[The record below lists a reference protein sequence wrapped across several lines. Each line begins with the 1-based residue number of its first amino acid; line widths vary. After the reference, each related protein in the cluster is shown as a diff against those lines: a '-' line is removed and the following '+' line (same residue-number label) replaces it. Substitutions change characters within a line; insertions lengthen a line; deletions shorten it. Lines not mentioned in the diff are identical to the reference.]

1 MWTKLNKEHVKTGRN
16 LYFVISETR
25 DFKEVIFKGYVGF
38 LDLTED
44 NDYTVKVDLSKK
56 PKYQLLVIHYFYKFI
71 YTDVSSNVGRFK
83 TLPSKEE
90 DIKRLNSGVV
100 TCQDYS
106 SGFYTAYR
114 HLAAEDVDFVV
125 HLGDFIYEYDSYP
138 HKKDVKRKIGLEH
151 KTAINLKDFRK
162 IHETYRQDPHLQKA
176 LEEHTFI
183 YTWDDHET
191 ANDHHYDRESNSY
204 LFIKITHLQTL
215 QLKSEEN

>member
-1 MWTKLNKEHVKTGRN
+1 MLTQLGDPSVNGVVLWTKLNKKHVKAGRN
-16 LYFVISETR
+16 LYFAISETR
-25 DFKEVIFKGYVGF
+25 DFREVIYKGYVGF

-44 NDYTVKVDLSKK
+44 NDYTVKVDLSKNPNIK
-56 PKYQLLVIHYFYKFI
+56 LSSNTHYFFKFI

-83 TLPSKEE
+83 TLPSKDEE
-90 DIKRLNSGVV
+90 IERLNLGVV

-162 IHETYRQDPHLQKA
+162 IHETYRQDPHLQKGTRRA
-176 LEEHTFI
+176 YFYI
-183 YTWDDHET
+183 Y
-191 ANDHHYDRESNSY
+191 
-204 LFIKITHLQTL
+204 LG
-215 QLKSEEN
+215 